1 MEVNSQHNTWGH
13 KMNLYEKIM
22 ETYPEL
28 TELDFG
34 IRGSIQLI
42 DDSDG
47 LGPYIN
53 KWEYSKPIPDGLKLG
68 K

>member
-1 MEVNSQHNTWGH
+1 ME
-13 KMNLYEKIM
+13 LYEKII

-28 TELDFG
+28 ADNGFSAFTKQVIL
-34 IRGSIQLI
+34 Q

-47 LGPYIN
+47 QGAYIA

>member
-1 MEVNSQHNTWGH
+1 
-13 KMNLYEKIM
+13 MNLYEKIM

-28 TELDFG
+28 TSLDFG
-34 IRGSIQLI
+34 IRGSISLVN
-42 DDSDG
+42 DSDG
-47 LGPYIN
+47 LGAYIN